1 MLKNL
6 YVYVPTDR
14 WIGRTVARSRSRSTA
29 QCTMRAARM
38 KYLESVRVHVLRS
51 ECFIDCEMLWCIV
64 LSLCARRR
72 RRLCDS
78 RVCHVKYTKLGHDG
92 DDNFFFRF
100 LLFFFVAFL
109 FRFLSQVRGVDDQ
122 MDRKPYRLSR
132 IMCAQ
137 CARRAVRAGRTT
149 AMPMHD
155 KCREHSSLTS
165 TKNKKCI
172 FAY

>member
-1 MLKNL
+1 MFENL
-6 YVYVPTDR
+6 YVYLQID
-14 WIGRTVARSRSRSTA
+14 GSDGRSRAA
-29 QCTMRAARM
+29 QCTMRDARM
-38 KYLESVRVHVLRS
+38 KYLESVRVHVLRN

-72 RRLCDS
+72 RLYDS

-92 DDNFFFRF
+92 DDNFFYSVFV
-100 LLFFFVAFL
+100 FFFAFL

-122 MDRKPYRLSR
+122 IDRKPYRLSR
-132 IMCAQ
+132 IMCAH

-155 KCREHSSLTS
+155 KCTAHSSLTS
-165 TKNKKCI
+165 TK
-172 FAY
+172 